1 MPYIKSV
8 CVHADV
14 KSSIAYILNPE
25 KTEDILYTASLNCL
39 TNVEDAYLN
48 MKFVY
53 ENYSH
58 RKYNEPPPLTG
69 KGWVKAIHY
78 IQSFDPKDNIPPKL
92 AHKIAKAFARKTFGD
107 DCQIV
112 IATHCDK
119 SHVHN
124 HFILNSYGI
133 DGQKFYA
140 NKKSLDRIKE
150 YSDRVCLAFGVQPYD
165 KSKGKGRTIKY
176 NEWEN
181 KKRGTSWKEKI
192 RIAIDSLLGSVKNLD
207 DLTCELE
214 EQGFTVKRGKYISI
228 KAPEQRRFVRLK
240 TLGDYYSEDI
250 LCERIQIALDEK
262 ANASKSNVNDFN
274 KIFYER
280 IYQVSELVKS
290 NAKLPRKYFK
300 NQPYILQNDF
310 DVYTLSAQLAV
321 INRDNIHSIGELESK
336 IEKLT
341 SEYES
346 ARQEIN
352 KLSEKLSQFEAVE
365 KQVGAYFDLLEK
377 SELSEAEQLQLK
389 MCGSLAE
396 RCNITNRDKLQRVEK
411 LRKDTSE
418 RVERLT
424 EQINNCKKFYDT
436 YVDIADTY
444 KRISEGD
451 YISNLIKEKKQQDE
465 IKPMTAAKKC
475 SR

>member
-1 MPYIKSV
+1 MPYIKSLS
-8 CVHADV
+8 VHADV

-25 KTEDILYTASLNCL
+25 KTEDTLYTASLNCL
-39 TNVEDAYLN
+39 TNAEDAYLN

-53 ENYSH
+53 EHYSC

-69 KGWVKAIHY
+69 KAWVKAIHY
-78 IQSFDPKDNIPPKL
+78 IQSFDPKDNISPEL
-92 AHKIAKAFARKTFGD
+92 AHKIAKAFALKTFGE

-119 SHVHN
+119 YHIHN

-140 NKKSLDRIKE
+140 NKNSLDRIKE

-165 KSKGKGRTIKY
+165 KSKGKGRTMAY

-192 RIAIDSLLGSVKNLD
+192 RIAIDGLLGSVKNLD
-207 DLTCELE
+207 DLICELE
-214 EQGFTVKRGKYISI
+214 EQGFAVRRGKYISV
-228 KAPEQRRFVRLK
+228 KAPEQKRFVRLK
-240 TLGDYYSEDI
+240 TLGDYYSDDI

-262 ANASKSNVNDFN
+262 ANSSKGKVNDFN
-274 KIFYER
+274 RIFYER

-300 NQPYILQNDF
+300 NQPYLLQNDF

-321 INRDNIHSIGELESK
+321 INRDNIYSLGELESK

-341 SEYES
+341 AEYES
-346 ARQEIN
+346 ARLEIN
-352 KLSEKLSQFEAVE
+352 KLSEKLSQFEAIE
-365 KQVGAYFDLLEK
+365 KQVGGYFDLLEK
-377 SELSEAEQLQLK
+377 SELSSAEQLQFQ
-389 MCGSLAE
+389 MCKTVAK
-396 RCNITNRDKLQRVEK
+396 RCNITKRDELQRVKK
-411 LRKDTSE
+411 LRRDTSE
-418 RVERLT
+418 KVDRLN
-424 EQINNCKKFYDT
+424 EQMKKCKQLYDT
-436 YVDIADTY
+436 YASIADTY
-444 KRISEGD
+444 KKISKGD
-451 YISNLIKEKKQQDE
+451 YISNLIAEKKREDE
-465 IKPMTAAKKC
+465 QKKNVTHKM

>member
-25 KTEDILYTASLNCL
+25 KTEDTLYTASLNCL
-39 TNVEDAYLN
+39 TNAEDAYLN
-48 MKFVY
+48 MKMIY
-53 ENYSH
+53 EHYSC

-78 IQSFDPKDNIPPKL
+78 IQSFDPKDNVPPEL
-92 AHKIAKAFARKTFGD
+92 AHKIAKAFALKTFGE

-112 IATHCDK
+112 IATHVDK
-119 SHVHN
+119 QHVHN
-124 HFILNSYGI
+124 HFILNFYGI

-140 NKKSLDRIKE
+140 NKNSLDRIKE

-165 KSKGKGRTIKY
+165 KSKGRGRTMKY

-181 KKRGTSWKEKI
+181 RKKGTSWKEKI
-192 RIAIDSLLGSVKNLD
+192 RIAIDGLLGSVKNLD

-214 EQGFTVKRGKYISI
+214 EQGFTVKRGKYISV
-228 KAPEQRRFVRLK
+228 KAPEQKRFVRLK

-250 LCERIQIALDEK
+250 LCERIQIALEENQQSDRNK
-262 ANASKSNVNDFN
+262 INSLN

-280 IYQVSELVKS
+280 IYQVSELVKK
-290 NAKLPRKYFK
+290 NEKLPRKYFK
-300 NQPYILQNDF
+300 NRPYILQNDF
-310 DVYTLSAQLAV
+310 DVYTLAAQLAV
-321 INRDNIHSIGELESK
+321 INRDNIHSLEELESK

-341 SEYES
+341 AEYES
-346 ARQEIN
+346 ARQEVN
-352 KLSEKLSQFEAVE
+352 KLYETLSQFEAVE
-365 KQVGAYFDLLEK
+365 KQVNRYFDLLEK
-377 SELSEAEQLQLK
+377 TDLSETEQLQLK

-396 RCNITNRDKLQRVEK
+396 RCNIHNRDGLQRVER

-418 RVERLT
+418 KVDRLT
-424 EQINNCKKFYDT
+424 EQMNGCKKLYDT
-436 YVDIADTY
+436 YVGISDTY
-444 KRISEGD
+444 KKISDGD
-451 YISNLIKEKKQQDE
+451 YISNLIAEKRREDE
-465 IKPMTAAKKC
+465 QKKNVTNKKL
-475 SR
+475 R

>member
-25 KTEDILYTASLNCL
+25 KTEDTLYTASLNCL
-39 TNVEDAYLN
+39 TNAEDAYLN
-48 MKFVY
+48 MKMIY
-53 ENYSH
+53 EHYSC

-69 KGWVKAIHY
+69 KAWVKAIHY
-78 IQSFDPKDNIPPKL
+78 IQSFDPKDNISPAL
-92 AHKIAKAFARKTFGD
+92 AHKIAKAFALKTFGEN
-107 DCQIV
+107 CQIV

-165 KSKGKGRTIKY
+165 KSKGKGRTMKY

-192 RIAIDSLLGSVKNLD
+192 RIAIDGLLGTVKNLD
-207 DLTCELE
+207 DLIYELE
-214 EQGFTVKRGKYISI
+214 EQGFSVKRGKYISV
-228 KAPEQRRFVRLK
+228 KAPEQKRFVRLK

-250 LCERIQIALDEK
+250 LCERIQIALEEK
-262 ANASKSNVNDFN
+262 ANSSKSKVNDFN
-274 KIFYER
+274 RIFYER
-280 IYQVSELVKS
+280 IYQVSEFVKK
-290 NAKLPRKYFK
+290 NEKLPRKYFK

-310 DVYTLSAQLAV
+310 DVYSLSAQLSI
-321 INRDNIHSIGELESK
+321 INRDNIRSIGELESK

-341 SEYES
+341 AEYES
-346 ARQEIN
+346 ARQEVN

-365 KQVGAYFDLLEK
+365 KQVAGYFDLLEK
-377 SELSEAEQLQLK
+377 VELSESEKLQLK
-389 MCGSLAE
+389 MYGGLAE
-396 RCNITNRDKLQRVEK
+396 RCNIHSRNELQRVEK
-411 LRKDTSE
+411 LRRDTSE
-418 RVERLT
+418 KVDTLT
-424 EQINNCKKFYDT
+424 EQMKKCKQMYDT
-436 YVDIADTY
+436 YADIADTY
-444 KRISEGD
+444 KKISEGD
-451 YISNLIKEKKQQDE
+451 YISNLIAEKKREDKQ
-465 IKPMTAAKKC
+465 KKNITHKM

>member
-14 KSSIAYILNPE
+14 KSSLAYILNPE
-25 KTEDILYTASLNCL
+25 KTENTLYTASLNCL
-39 TNVEDAYLN
+39 TNAEDAYLN
-48 MKFVY
+48 MKMIY
-53 ENYSH
+53 EYYSC

-69 KGWVKAIHY
+69 KAWVKAIHY
-78 IQSFDPKDNIPPKL
+78 IQSFDPKDNISPAL

-107 DCQIV
+107 NCQIV

-124 HFILNSYGI
+124 HYILNSYGI
-133 DGQKFYA
+133 DGRKFYA
-140 NKKSLDRIKE
+140 NKNSLDRIKE

-165 KSKGKGRTIKY
+165 KSKGKGRTMKY

-181 KKRGTSWKEKI
+181 KQRGTSWKEKI
-192 RIAIDSLLGSVKNLD
+192 RIAIDGLLGTVKNID
-207 DLTCELE
+207 DLICELE
-214 EQGFTVKRGKYISI
+214 EQGFTVKRGKYISVR
-228 KAPEQRRFVRLK
+228 AEGQQRFVRLK

-250 LCERIQIALDEK
+250 LCERIQIALEEK
-262 ANASKSNVNDFN
+262 ANSSKGKVNDFN
-274 KIFYER
+274 RIFYER
-280 IYQVSELVKS
+280 IYQVSEIIKK
-290 NAKLPRKYFK
+290 NEKLPRKYFK

-321 INRDNIHSIGELESK
+321 INRDNIHSLGELESK

-341 SEYES
+341 AKYES

-352 KLSEKLSQFEAVE
+352 KLSEKLSQFEAIE
-365 KQVGAYFDLLEK
+365 KQVGGYFDLLEK
-377 SELSEAEQLQLK
+377 SKLSETEQLQLN
-389 MCGSLAE
+389 MYGSLAE
-396 RCNITNRDKLQRVEK
+396 RCNIHSRDELQRVEK

-418 RVERLT
+418 KVEHLN
-424 EQINNCKKFYDT
+424 EQLKKFKQLYDT
-436 YVDIADTY
+436 YAGIADTY
-444 KRISEGD
+444 RKISEGD
-451 YISNLIKEKKQQDE
+451 YISNLIAEKKREDE
-465 IKPMTAAKKC
+465 QKKNVTHKK

>member
-14 KSSIAYILNPE
+14 KSSLAYILNPE
-25 KTEDILYTASLNCL
+25 KTKDTLYTASLNCL
-39 TNVEDAYLN
+39 TNAEDAYLN

-58 RKYNEPPPLTG
+58 RRYNEPPPLTG

-78 IQSFDPKDNIPPKL
+78 IQSFDPKDNIPPEL
-92 AHKIAKAFARKTFGD
+92 AHKIAKAFALKTFGEN
-107 DCQIV
+107 CQIV
-112 IATHCDK
+112 IATHVDK
-119 SHVHN
+119 QHVHN

-140 NKKSLDRIKE
+140 NKNSLDRIKE

-165 KSKGKGRTIKY
+165 KSKGKGRTMKY

-192 RIAIDSLLGSVKNLD
+192 RIAIDNLLGSVKNLD
-207 DLTCELE
+207 DLICELE
-214 EQGFTVKRGKYISI
+214 EQGFTVKRGKYISV
-228 KAPEQRRFVRLK
+228 KAPEQKRFVRLK
-240 TLGDYYSEDI
+240 TLGDFYSEDI
-250 LCERIQIALDEK
+250 LCERIQIALEE
-262 ANASKSNVNDFN
+262 NQQSNGNKVNDFN

-280 IYQVSELVKS
+280 IYQVSELVKK
-290 NAKLPRKYFK
+290 NEKLPSKYFK

-310 DVYTLSAQLAV
+310 DIYTLSAQLAV
-321 INRDNIHSIGELESK
+321 INRDNICSIGELESK

-346 ARQEIN
+346 ARQEVN
-352 KLSEKLSQFEAVE
+352 KLSETLSQFEAVE
-365 KQVGAYFDLLEK
+365 KQVNRYFDLLEK
-377 SELSEAEQLQLK
+377 TDLSETEQLQLK
-389 MCGSLAE
+389 ICGSLAE
-396 RCNITNRDKLQRVEK
+396 RCNIHDRNGLQRVER
-411 LRKDTSE
+411 LRIDTSE
-418 RVERLT
+418 KVERLT
-424 EQINNCKKFYDT
+424 EQMNNCKKLYDT
-436 YVDIADTY
+436 YVSIADTY
-444 KRISEGD
+444 KKISEGD
-451 YISNLIKEKKQQDE
+451 YISNLIAEKKCEDE
-465 IKPMTAAKKC
+465 HKKNITRKK

>member
-1 MPYIKSV
+1 MPYIKFVSI
-8 CVHADV
+8 HSDF

-25 KTEDILYTASLNCL
+25 KTEDTLYTASLNCL
-39 TNVEDAYLN
+39 TNAEDAYLN

-78 IQSFDPKDNIPPKL
+78 IQSFDPKDNISPEL

-107 DCQIV
+107 NCQIV
-112 IATHCDK
+112 IATHVDK

-124 HFILNSYGI
+124 HYILNSYGI
-133 DGQKFYA
+133 DGKKFYA
-140 NKKSLDRIKE
+140 NKKSLDRVRE

-165 KSKGKGRTIKY
+165 KSKGNGRTMKY

-192 RIAIDSLLGSVKNLD
+192 RIAIDNLLGTVKNLD
-207 DLTCELE
+207 DLICELE
-214 EQGFTVKRGKYISI
+214 KQGFAVKRGKYISV
-228 KAPEQRRFVRLK
+228 KAPEQKRFVRLK
-240 TLGDYYSEDI
+240 TLGDFYSEDI
-250 LCERIQIALDEK
+250 LCERIQIALEGNRQSDGNK
-262 ANASKSNVNDFN
+262 INSLN

-321 INRDNIHSIGELESK
+321 INRDNIRSIGELESK
-336 IEKLT
+336 IKKLT
-341 SEYES
+341 GEYEN
-346 ARQEIN
+346 AMHEVN
-352 KLSEKLSQFEAVE
+352 KLSEKLSHFEAVE
-365 KQVGAYFDLLEK
+365 KRVGGYFDLLEK
-377 SELSEAEQLQLK
+377 SELSETEQLQLK
-389 MCGSLAE
+389 MYGSLAE
-396 RCNITNRDKLQRVEK
+396 RCNIHNRDELQRVEK

-418 RVERLT
+418 KVEHLY
-424 EQINNCKKFYDT
+424 EQMKKCKQMYDT

-444 KRISEGD
+444 KKISKGD
-451 YISNLIKEKKQQDE
+451 YISNLIAEKKREDE
-465 IKPMTAAKKC
+465 RKKNITHKK

>member
-1 MPYIKSV
+1 MPYIKSLS
-8 CVHADV
+8 VHADV

-25 KTEDILYTASLNCL
+25 KTEDTLYTASLNCL
-39 TNVEDAYLN
+39 TNAEDAYLN
-48 MKFVY
+48 MKMIY
-53 ENYSH
+53 EHYSC

-69 KGWVKAIHY
+69 KAWVKAIHY
-78 IQSFDPKDNIPPKL
+78 IQSFDPKDNISPEL

-107 DCQIV
+107 NCQIV
-112 IATHCDK
+112 IATHVDK
-119 SHVHN
+119 QHVHN

-165 KSKGKGRTIKY
+165 KSKGKGRTMAY

-192 RIAIDSLLGSVKNLD
+192 RIAIDGLLGTVKNLD
-207 DLTCELE
+207 DLICKLE
-214 EQGFTVKRGKYISI
+214 EHGFAVKRGKYISV
-228 KAPEQRRFVRLK
+228 KAPEQKRFVRLK

-250 LCERIQIALDEK
+250 LCERIQIALNENRQSDGNK
-262 ANASKSNVNDFN
+262 INSLN

-280 IYQVSELVKS
+280 IYQVSELIKK
-290 NAKLPRKYFK
+290 NEKLPKKYFK

-321 INRDNIHSIGELESK
+321 INRDNIHSLGELESK

-341 SEYES
+341 AEYES
-346 ARQEIN
+346 ARLEIN
-352 KLSEKLSQFEAVE
+352 KLSEKLSQFEAIE
-365 KQVGAYFDLLEK
+365 KQVAGYFDLLEK
-377 SELSEAEQLQLK
+377 SELSETKKLQLK
-389 MCGSLAE
+389 MYGSLAE
-396 RCNITNRDKLQRVEK
+396 RCNIHNRDGLQRVEN
-411 LRKDTSE
+411 LRRDTFE
-418 RVERLT
+418 KVDTLT
-424 EQINNCKKFYDT
+424 EQMKKCKQMYDT
-436 YVDIADTY
+436 YVGIADTY
-444 KRISEGD
+444 RKISEGN
-451 YISNLIKEKKQQDE
+451 YISNLIAEKKREDE
-465 IKPMTAAKKC
+465 RKKNVTHKK

>member
-1 MPYIKSV
+1 MPYIKSLS
-8 CVHADV
+8 VHADV

-25 KTEDILYTASLNCL
+25 KTEDTLYTASLNCL
-39 TNVEDAYLN
+39 TNAEDAYLN
-48 MKFVY
+48 MKMIY
-53 ENYSH
+53 EHYSC
-58 RKYNEPPPLTG
+58 RKYNEPLPLTG

-78 IQSFDPKDNIPPKL
+78 IQSFDPKDNISPEL

-107 DCQIV
+107 NCQIV
-112 IATHCDK
+112 IATHVDK
-119 SHVHN
+119 QHVHN

-192 RIAIDSLLGSVKNLD
+192 RIAIDGLLGSVKNLD
-207 DLTCELE
+207 DLICELE
-214 EQGFTVKRGKYISI
+214 QLGFTVKRGKYISV
-228 KAPEQRRFVRLK
+228 KAPEQKRFVRLK

-250 LCERIQIALDEK
+250 LCERIQIALEEK
-262 ANASKSNVNDFN
+262 ANSSKGKVNDFN
-274 KIFYER
+274 RIFYER
-280 IYQVSELVKS
+280 IYQVSEIIKK
-290 NAKLPRKYFK
+290 NEKLPRKYFK

-321 INRDNIHSIGELESK
+321 INRDNIHSLGELEIK

-341 SEYES
+341 AEYES
-346 ARQEIN
+346 TRQEVN

-365 KQVGAYFDLLEK
+365 KQVGEYFDLLKK
-377 SELSEAEQLQLK
+377 SELSETEKLQLK
-389 MCGSLAE
+389 MYGSLAE
-396 RCNITNRDKLQRVEK
+396 RCNIHNRDELQRVEN
-411 LRKDTSE
+411 LRKNTSE
-418 RVERLT
+418 KVDCLN
-424 EQINNCKKFYDT
+424 EQMKKCKQLYDR
-436 YVDIADTY
+436 YAGIADTY
-444 KRISEGD
+444 KKISKGD
-451 YISNLIKEKKQQDE
+451 YISNLIAEKKREDE
-465 IKPMTAAKKC
+465 RKKNITRKN

>member
-25 KTEDILYTASLNCL
+25 KTEDTLYTASLNCM
-39 TNVEDAYLN
+39 TNAEDAYLN
-48 MKFVY
+48 MKMIY
-53 ENYSH
+53 EHYSC
-58 RKYNEPPPLTG
+58 RKYNEPPPLKG

-78 IQSFDPKDNIPPKL
+78 IQSFDPKDNISPEL
-92 AHKIAKAFARKTFGD
+92 AHKIAKAFALKTFGE

-112 IATHCDK
+112 IATHVDK
-119 SHVHN
+119 QHVHN

-140 NKKSLDRIKE
+140 NKNSLDRIKE

-165 KSKGKGRTIKY
+165 KSKGKGRTMKY

-192 RIAIDSLLGSVKNLD
+192 RIAIDGLLGSVKNLD
-207 DLTCELE
+207 DLICELE
-214 EQGFTVKRGKYISI
+214 EQGFTVKRGKYISLR
-228 KAPEQRRFVRLK
+228 AAGQQRFVRLK
-240 TLGDYYSEDI
+240 TLGDFYSEDI

-262 ANASKSNVNDFN
+262 TNSPKSKVNNFN

-280 IYQVSELVKS
+280 IYQVGELVKR
-290 NAKLPRKYFK
+290 NEKLPRKYFK

-310 DVYTLSAQLAV
+310 DVYTLSAQLAI
-321 INRDNIHSIGELESK
+321 INRDNICSIGELESK

-341 SEYES
+341 AEYEN

-352 KLSEKLSQFEAVE
+352 KLSETLSQFEAVE
-365 KQVGAYFDLLEK
+365 KQVNRYFDLLEK
-377 SELSEAEQLQLK
+377 AELSETEKLQLK

-396 RCNITNRDKLQRVEK
+396 RCNIHDRNGLQRVER
-411 LRKDTSE
+411 LRIDTSE
-418 RVERLT
+418 KVDRLT
-424 EQINNCKKFYDT
+424 EQMNNCKKLYDT
-436 YVDIADTY
+436 YVDIFDTY
-444 KRISEGD
+444 KKISKGD
-451 YISNLIKEKKQQDE
+451 YISNLIAEKKREDE
-465 IKPMTAAKKC
+465 HKKNVTHKK

>member
-1 MPYIKSV
+1 MPYVKFVSIHS
-8 CVHADV
+8 DV

-25 KTEDILYTASLNCL
+25 KTEDTLYTASLNCL
-39 TNVEDAYLN
+39 INAEDAYIN
-48 MKFVY
+48 MKMIY
-53 ENYSH
+53 EHYSC

-78 IQSFDPKDNIPPKL
+78 IQSFDPKDNISPAL

-107 DCQIV
+107 NCQIV

-119 SHVHN
+119 SHTHN

-133 DGQKFYA
+133 DGKKFYA

-150 YSDRVCLAFGVQPYD
+150 YSDRICLAFGVQPYD
-165 KSKGKGRTIKY
+165 KSKGKGRTMKY

-192 RIAIDSLLGSVKNLD
+192 RIAIDGLLGNVKNLD
-207 DLTCELE
+207 DLMCELE
-214 EQGFTVKRGKYISI
+214 KQGFAVRCGKYISV
-228 KAPEQRRFVRLK
+228 KAPEQKRFVRLK

-262 ANASKSNVNDFN
+262 AESSKGKVNDFN
-274 KIFYER
+274 RIFYER

-321 INRDNIHSIGELESK
+321 LNRDNIHSLGELESK

-341 SEYES
+341 AEYEN
-346 ARQEIN
+346 ARLEVN
-352 KLSEKLSQFEAVE
+352 KLSEKLSQFESIE
-365 KQVGAYFDLLEK
+365 KQVGGYFDLLDK
-377 SELSEAEQLQLK
+377 SELSETEQLQLK
-389 MCGSLAE
+389 MYGSLAE
-396 RCNITNRDKLQRVEK
+396 RCNIHSHDELQRVK
-411 LRKDTSE
+411 NLRKDTSE
-418 RVERLT
+418 KVGQLS
-424 EQINNCKKFYDT
+424 EQMKKCKQAYDT
-436 YVDIADTY
+436 YADIAYTY
-444 KRISEGD
+444 KKISKGD
-451 YISNLIKEKKQQDE
+451 YISNLIAEKKREDE
-465 IKPMTAAKKC
+465 RTQSSQKKK